1 MEVPSKVVTNCHLT
15 NVPQPFG
22 STPSSFIC
30 AHHCLSNTAC
40 TAFCI
45 LDSSCVLVNALA
57 VPSGSRT
64 LQQASN
70 GSCFAP
76 FLPSRPTGEDL
87 ARGKSVRVNG
97 KWDAKYADGSTVV
110 SGSRCEVTKYDCF
123 CSALSLTSYLIVDL
137 GNTMPVTTIVVK
149 VSEHFPSY
157 FEGVKIRVGD
167 MGSKEDTLM
176 MTYEGSPQAGEEL
189 LLGGTTTLRGR
200 YVSLYRSDYSMCLCL
215 LQVYKA

>member
-1 MEVPSKVVTNCHLT
+1 MFAFQLASTLPPVNMCPRGSKQRLGLCFSFFLCFLQFQRLPAAIMFEKMEVPSKVVTNCHLT

-110 SGSRCEVTKYDCF
+110 
-123 CSALSLTSYLIVDL
+123 
-137 GNTMPVTTIVVK
+137 
-149 VSEHFPSY
+149 
-157 FEGVKIRVGD
+157 GD